1 MVENGACRQKMSQ
14 ARTTSGLHLHWLCK
28 ALMTLIWLSFTAG
41 WCCMCCFLKGLWGLP
56 FKVNKALRDAPKLPQ
71 DLRFKRVFVFWPELI
86 RSYNA
91 KLPWF
96 SRSIPHTL
104 FLEWL
109 ALLIWED
116 LFGPVESGAWQ
127 TLALGTFRCFSFLLW
142 RVIQQ
147 CNVQGCLIIDV
158 VDSVVLVASCSK
170 CSRHSARY
178 ACNSA
183 SKHDVAQ
190 SSSESPIKDWTR
202 S

>member
-14 ARTTSGLHLHWLCK
+14 ARTTSGLHLHGLCK

-41 WCCMCCFLKGLWGLP
+41 WFCMCCFLNEPSGAFRSRSIKPCEMLQNFLRICGLSVCLYFDLNW
-56 FKVNKALRDAPKLPQ
+56 FALT
-71 DLRFKRVFVFWPELI
+71 
-86 RSYNA
+86 

-96 SRSIPHTL
+96 SRGIPHTL
-104 FLEWL
+104 FLEWP

-116 LFGPVESGAWQ
+116 LFGPVESGAWR
-127 TLALGTFRCFSFLLW
+127 TLALGTFRCFQFLLW

-147 CNVQGCLIIDV
+147 CNVQGCRIIDV
-158 VDSVVLVASCSK
+158 VESVVLVASCGK

-183 SKHDVAQ
+183 SKQDVAQ